1 MSNYLRDV
9 LGADN
14 SSSEFAQPQGLV
26 ADVGPDIPGGEGANK
41 GAWREQLRDRLGQ
54 FAKMFGMV
62 LFDIEIEGLGRIT
75 GHGELVE
82 IVRPQVG
89 LVRIK
94 NHPILSDIDI
104 EIPADNLEAI
114 DAVIPDADFER
125 ATGKTLPKS
134 KSTELKDS
142 ITGDEALQKIYG
154 QMGLHAKKS
163 GRFAVGRSVKD
174 VRAAAKETYKPVYE
188 KLKVEYPE
196 LVSEFPDYE
205 SYWDYASSSL
215 AAGVFTRWADS
226 VDDIPELTK
235 ASNKIYAR
243 EILGLKED
251 GMIEFYR
258 NSINHKSSEELAGA
272 GYASLDRRMAW
283 DYNSYLI
290 KYEDNGLT
298 ENDGRYT
305 VRAKPD
311 EVTGLLGISGAE
323 DEYGVV
329 IGLDVTSQ
337 PGRVTRVG
345 DLEMQQVAPW
355 SNDIQ
360 TFDRSGGGSPF
371 RRVSPASQFEVFATE
386 TPVPGENYSD
396 FYEAFNLDK
405 ESRPIPTKWDE
416 MFGEGSFDALNGDYP
431 GYRSIQRLFIDAG
444 DGKVGLDMM
453 ELDQISSRDSQDPQ
467 ANDTYDKTLKMLSV
481 IQELSGK
488 TFMVHRGHN
497 PDDPRLDGVKD
508 EEPALEVEPESAL
521 KKPEQNLQ
529 YSDEEEE
536 DPEPTEEEL
545 EKLAL
550 GNYSVN
556 LYRYINKYLRDGKE
570 AIVDSDPFTSNPYY
584 VDLIVQY
591 SEAIKKAFN
600 KDSNVIPE
608 DTTLSRLVPRY
619 VGENLKPG
627 DTLEDAAIL
636 STTKNPKDS
645 GTKNM
650 FHRSVLQGLS
660 RESGEIYGNRNPAEV
675 GWTVYEIETPK
686 GTKAIDMEKIGEL
699 DEEGE
704 VLLPPNTRLEV
715 VSVEDRPE
723 PDFPQKDG
731 SIFKAYTVKLR
742 IVEDTPKPAGSGL
755 TVNGRS
761 DLRAIKTRLGGE
773 IFDTTA
779 IRLIDEYSG
788 SDADVKKLD
797 AALSKEGIYRKRDLS
812 RDGYVDAVR
821 SAISNYK
828 KIDPNL
834 NTERKAKRAR
844 YGLLNGTD
852 LGVIGYLQP
861 ANFTRFDNFDF
872 SYASDKNKLSAAR
885 EEINKNGF
893 TDPVTILYDPNT
905 DKFTLENPEDSLK
918 ILATREIKDPNIK
931 IRAIPTVV
939 RVSSDSDSFDKDT
952 ELNPVFFYELNQ
964 PSAWVADIKENPGE
978 YYDLSDIENLPI
990 PDRTDF
996 EKEAIDFYQGGTYLT
1011 LKNYLKDPSSAG
1023 DDAEKLGKIV
1033 DTLNKLGNS
1042 EKLPANTA
1050 LFRGFKLSADS
1061 DLYKHYSSLKSGD
1074 VLADPNRFAST
1085 SLDPIVAENFATL
1098 GGRKDDYTGSVILEI
1113 STEDGATGVVF
1124 DNNKDTYSGVEAAL
1138 ASEKEVLLPFAAELK
1153 IDKIFK
1159 DSDGI
1164 LRIQAKYG
1172 KKTGPADDAPGE
1184 RSTGLFNEY
1193 SSDRADEITAE
1204 DTPLTDLGWEPWE
1217 EITIY
1222 RGVPDDVDSINP
1234 GDWVTTLPQLAKDY
1248 AGANGKVISTKVKA
1262 SELLADPSSGEGAY
1276 TEEMVWRPKA
1286 KPEKPSE
1293 PRSEIASIDMSGTRL
1308 SNEVKEE
1315 LNSLISNFNIASTEA
1330 QGEAYREIAA
1340 ELGRPVSLPWDK
1352 ERTPEGRETYEY
1364 IYSAQRFKK
1373 ATPENDEEKE
1383 LLRIKNLFEEKV
1395 DNNKDLQEAKNT
1407 LYSNKIYK
1415 DVVDA
1420 LSSEINDFD
1429 EDYIS
1434 FGLLDVGRNLSRPR
1448 PRLRDDEIEEFLI
1461 ESPDYSDEEMNEL
1474 TYDVTVDIDESVEI
1488 TNKDLK
1494 EFSETADVSIIL
1506 PSRALEEV
1514 LNEGRMKTVHETK
1527 YSQAGNSSEEYRAL
1541 RVAYESLAFG
1551 YDGDSPMEERPVY
1564 GLLRSATLPMP
1575 EDALMIYGGGKPA
1588 QIVLKPEAKNRTTIS
1603 DRDSLNLFEPTTPL
1617 TDPKFE
1623 ASHLT
1628 RMAAVY
1634 REATGEN
1641 FFETENFAKFGSIE
1655 AQVHG
1660 GVKLEDIGKV
1670 VFYETPS
1677 EEMRELLTSKGIIW
1691 EVSRN
1696 KPYSKPRT
1704 FGGGIF

>member
-1 MSNYLRDV
+1 MELAAPLFTRYSITVSDYLRDV
-9 LGADN
+9 LGAGN
-14 SSSEFAQPQGLV
+14 PYSAQPLGLV
-26 ADVGPDIPGGEGANK
+26 ADSGPDIPGGEGANK
-41 GAWREQLRDRLGQ
+41 GFWRRQLKDRLMR
-54 FAKMFGMV
+54 FAKMYGDV
-62 LFDIEIEGLGRIT
+62 LFDVEIENIGRVS
-75 GHGELVE
+75 GHGQIIDAVASN
-82 IVRPQVG
+82 IA

-94 NHPILSDIDI
+94 NHPILGDMDLP
-104 EIPADNLEAI
+104 IPSTQFEVVDAI
-114 DAVIPDADFER
+114 IPDADFER
-125 ATGKTLPKS
+125 VTGKELPKPPAP
-134 KSTELKDS
+134 ELKDEV
-142 ITGDEALQKIYG
+142 TGDEAMQVIRNAGAEY
-154 QMGLHAKKS
+154 AKS
-163 GRFAVGRSVKD
+163 QGRFAMARTYNDIEQGLRAQYLQFFDEIKKDNPDLLKNRFIINKDGTGRMGDVETEDDFWGAITAQQVG
-174 VRAAAKETYKPVYE
+174 T
-188 KLKVEYPE
+188 
-196 LVSEFPDYE
+196 
-205 SYWDYASSSL
+205 
-215 AAGVFTRWADS
+215 GTRWTSLKDLDPFAQE
-226 VDDIPELTK
+226 VNRK
-235 ASNKIYAR
+235 YA
-243 EILGLKED
+243 EKFLGVKKD
-251 GMIEFYR
+251 GLITFYR
-258 NSINHKSSEELAGA
+258 NVLMGKDDPAEAAA
-272 GYASLDRRMAW
+272 GYASLDKKMAW
-283 DYNSYLI
+283 DYNPSPRPG
-290 KYEDNGLT
+290 DT
-298 ENDGRYT
+298 VRGRYI
-305 VRAKPD
+305 VKAKPD
-311 EVTGLLGISGAE
+311 EVQGILGFSGAL
-323 DEYGVV
+323 DEFGVV
-329 IGLDVTSQ
+329 ISPDVTSM
-337 PGRVTRVG
+337 PGRFERVG
-345 DLEMQQVAPW
+345 DMEKQRVETAPW
-355 SNDIQ
+355 LDSTSLDSVS
-360 TFDRSGGGSPF
+360 RLGGNSPF
-371 RRVSPASQFEVFATE
+371 RFLAPMANFDYYALDSNPF
-386 TPVPGENYSD
+386 GEGTGWSS
-396 FYEAFNLDK
+396 FYEANGL
-405 ESRPIPTKWDE
+405 EQGAIPNKYNE
-416 MFGEGSFDALNGDYP
+416 LYGEGSWEENWKNGNPESRRFAD
-431 GYRSIQRLFIDAG
+431 LFIKFTDE
-444 DGKVGLDMM
+444 DGKEKWGLDAVNLRNLSNQDM
-453 ELDQISSRDSQDPQ
+453 LNNADSGDDFDR
-467 ANDTYDKTLKMLSV
+467 NIKLLSTM
-481 IQELSGK
+481 QELMGTPFFVNK
-488 TFMVHRGHN
+488 GHSK
-497 PDDPRLDGVKD
+497 DDPRLDEVKD
-508 EEPALEVEPESAL
+508 EEPALEVKPGLLETDITTGDVSDVQNAYAL
-521 KKPEQNLQ
+521 MW
-529 YSDEEEE
+529 
-536 DPEPTEEEL
+536 T
-545 EKLAL
+545 
-550 GNYSVN
+550 GNDWNKVV
-556 LYRYINKYLRDGKE
+556 NKYLRFPEEITEKDRKDVPGLESVVEQLTQATKNNK
-570 AIVDSDPFTSNPYY
+570 F
-584 VDLIVQY
+584 
-591 SEAIKKAFN
+591 KK
-600 KDSNVIPE
+600 DQV
-608 DTTLSRLVPRY
+608 LLRR
-619 VGENLKPG
+619 VGLRSENLKVGDIVEDPG
-627 DTLEDAAIL
+627 FQ
-636 STTKNPKDS
+636 STTKS
-645 GTKNM
+645 
-650 FHRSVLQGLS
+650 S
-660 RESGEIYGNRNPAEV
+660 
-675 GWTVYEIETPK
+675 
-686 GTKAIDMEKIGEL
+686 KIGTNVGTLYEPFEDNFTDYKIYAKKGQSGL
-699 DEEGE
+699 DLEKSSFGPAASEEE
-704 VLLPPNTRLEV
+704 VLLPPGTKFRVISVSEVPHRIEGKKGNTLVEV
-715 VSVEDRPE
+715 E
-723 PDFPQKDG
+723 
-731 SIFKAYTVKLR
+731 
-742 IVEDTPKPAGSGL
+742 IVDETPKPASSGL

-761 DLRAIKTRLGGE
+761 ELRAIKTRLGGE

-779 IRLIDEYSG
+779 IKLIDEYSG

-893 TDPVTILYDPNT
+893 TNPVTILYDPNT
-905 DKFTLENPEDSLK
+905 DEFTLENPEDSLK

-978 YYDLSDIENLPI
+978 YYDLSGIEPLPI

-996 EKEAIDFYQGGTYLT
+996 EKEAIDFYQRGTYLT

-1023 DDAEKLGKIV
+1023 DDSEKLGKIV

-1061 DLYKHYSSLKSGD
+1061 DLYRHYSSLKSGD

-1085 SLDPIVAENFATL
+1085 SLDPLVAEDFATL

-1172 KKTGPADDAPGE
+1172 KKTGPADDAPEE

-1248 AGANGKVISTKVKA
+1248 AGANGKVVSTKVKA
-1262 SELLADPSSGEGAY
+1262 SELYADPSSGEGAY
-1276 TEEMVWRPKA
+1276 TEEMVWRPKPI
-1286 KPEKPSE
+1286 KETP
-1293 PRSEIASIDMSGTRL
+1293 PRSEAKPTSIDMTGTRL
-1308 SNEVKEE
+1308 SSEVKEE

-1340 ELGRPVSLPWDK
+1340 ELGRTVSLPWDK

-1373 ATPENDEEKE
+1373 ATPENEEEKE

-1395 DNNKDLQEAKNT
+1395 DNNKDLQEAKKT